1 MAQKGSG
8 STPHGR
14 SGNGHDDD
22 GRAPR
27 DPGSRRLSPEVY
39 RRRRLVA
46 ALAAGVLLV
55 LVAVGLV
62 SAVAGMLGPGEADGV
77 PAPEAATASAA
88 AASEEPFADFT
99 PRPDESAS
107 ASGSASAAAT
117 EGPVEE
123 CGPDLPVRA
132 STDRESY
139 PEDAEPVLVLTLEN
153 TGEEPCRVNAGT
165 SRMVYEVTSGA
176 DTVFDSRHCQAGS
189 EDAETTLEPG
199 QEESARLTWNRLR
212 TAEGCAEAGGE
223 AQAGYYRL
231 VTSLGERTA
240 EPVPFVLE

>member
-14 SGNGHDDD
+14 SGNGDDDD

-27 DPGSRRLSPEVY
+27 HPGSRRESPEVY

-46 ALAAGVLLV
+46 AVAAGVLLV
-55 LVAVGLV
+55 LVAVGLI
-62 SAVAGMLGPGEADGV
+62 SAVAGMLGPEEVEAA
-77 PAPEAATASAA
+77 PAPDAATASAA

-99 PRPDESAS
+99 PRPDQSAS
-107 ASGSASAAAT
+107 ASASASAT

-123 CGPDLPVRA
+123 CGPGLAVRA

-139 PEDAEPVLVLTLEN
+139 AEGVEPVLVLTLEN
-153 TGEEPCRVNAGT
+153 TGEDPCRVNAGT
-165 SRMVYEVTSGA
+165 SRMVYEVTSGS

-189 EDAETTLEPG
+189 EDAVVTLEPG
-199 QEESARLTWNRLR
+199 QERSARLTWNRVR
-212 TAEGCAEAGGE
+212 TAEGCAEAGDE
-223 AQAGYYRL
+223 AQPGYYRL

-240 EPVPFVLE
+240 DPVPFVLE

>member
-14 SGNGHDDD
+14 SGNGHDD

-27 DPGSRRLSPEVY
+27 DPGSRRESPEVY

-62 SAVAGMLGPGEADGV
+62 SAVAGMLGPAETDDV
-77 PAPEAATASAA
+77 PDTAAASAA

-99 PRPDESAS
+99 PRPDKSAS
-107 ASGSASAAAT
+107 ASGPASAAAP

-123 CGPDLPVRA
+123 CGPDLAVRA

-139 PEDAEPVLVLTLEN
+139 PGDAEPVLVLTLEN
-153 TGEEPCRVNAGT
+153 TGEDSCRVNAGT
-165 SRMVYEVTSGA
+165 SQMVYEVTSGA

-189 EDAETTLEPG
+189 EDAEVTLEPG
-199 QEESARLTWNRLR
+199 EEESARLAWNRLR
-212 TAEGCAEAGGE
+212 TAEGCAAAGGE

-231 VTSLGERTA
+231 VASLGERTA
-240 EPVPFVLE
+240 EPAPFVLE

>member
-62 SAVAGMLGPGEADGV
+62 SAVAGMLSPGGTDGV
-77 PAPEAATASAA
+77 PAPDEATASAA

-99 PRPDESAS
+99 PRPDASAS
-107 ASGSASAAAT
+107 ASGPASAAAT
-117 EGPVEE
+117 PGPVEE
-123 CGPDLPVRA
+123 CGPALAVRA

-153 TGEEPCRVNAGT
+153 TGEDPCRVNAGT

-176 DTVFDSRHCQAGS
+176 DTVFDSRHCQVGS
-189 EDAETTLEPG
+189 EDAEVTIEPG

>member
-1 MAQKGSG
+1 M
-8 STPHGR
+8 
-14 SGNGHDDD
+14 
-22 GRAPR
+22 
-27 DPGSRRLSPEVY
+27 Y
-39 RRRRLVA
+39 RRRRLLA
-46 ALAAGVLLV
+46 ALAASVLLV

-62 SAVAGMLGPGEADGV
+62 SAVAGMLGPAETEDV

-107 ASGSASAAAT
+107 ASASAPVTGAAT
-117 EGPVEE
+117 AGPVEE
-123 CGPDLPVRA
+123 CGPDLAVRA
-132 STDRESY
+132 ATDRESY
-139 PEDAEPVLVLTLEN
+139 PGDVEPVLVLTLEN
-153 TGEEPCRVNAGT
+153 TGEDSCRVNAGT

-189 EDAETTLEPG
+189 EDAEVTLEPG

-223 AQAGYYRL
+223 ARAGYYRL

>member
-14 SGNGHDDD
+14 SGNGRDDD
-22 GRAPR
+22 GRAPH
-27 DPGSRRLSPEVY
+27 DPGSGRLSPEVY

-62 SAVAGMLGPGEADGV
+62 SAVAGMLGSGEADGV

-99 PRPDESAS
+99 PRPDESAP
-107 ASGSASAAAT
+107 ASASAAAT
-117 EGPVEE
+117 EEPVQE
-123 CGPDLPVRA
+123 CGPDLAVRA

-153 TGEEPCRVNAGT
+153 TGEDPCRVNAGT
-165 SRMVYEVTSGA
+165 SRMAYEVTSGA

-189 EDAETTLEPG
+189 EDAEVTIEPG

>member
-22 GRAPR
+22 GGAPR
-27 DPGSRRLSPEVY
+27 HPGSRRESPEVY

-62 SAVAGMLGPGEADGV
+62 SAVAGMLGPEETGDA
-77 PAPEAATASAA
+77 PAPDEATASAA
-88 AASEEPFADFT
+88 AASQEPFADFT
-99 PRPDESAS
+99 PRPDESAP
-107 ASGSASAAAT
+107 ASESAT

-123 CGPDLPVRA
+123 CGAELAVRA

-139 PEDAEPVLVLTLEN
+139 AEDVQPVLVLTLEN
-153 TGEEPCRVNAGT
+153 TGEDPCRVNAGT
-165 SRMVYEVTSGA
+165 SRMVYEVTSGS

-189 EDAETTLEPG
+189 EDAEVTLEPG
-199 QEESARLTWNRLR
+199 QEESARLTWNRAR
-212 TAEGCAEAGGE
+212 TAEGCTEAGGE
-223 AQAGYYRL
+223 AQPGYYRL

-240 EPVPFVLE
+240 DPAPFVLE

>member
-1 MAQKGSG
+1 M
-8 STPHGR
+8 
-14 SGNGHDDD
+14 
-22 GRAPR
+22 
-27 DPGSRRLSPEVY
+27 
-39 RRRRLVA
+39 A

-62 SAVAGMLGPGEADGV
+62 SAVAGMLGPAETDD
-77 PAPEAATASAA
+77 APSPQAAPATAE

-99 PRPDESAS
+99 PRPDESAP
-107 ASGSASAAAT
+107 ASAAPT

-123 CGPDLPVRA
+123 CGAELAVRA

-139 PEDAEPVLVLTLEN
+139 PEDAEPVLVLSLEN
-153 TGEEPCRVNAGT
+153 TGEDPCRVDAGT

-176 DTVFDSRHCQAGS
+176 DTVFDSRHCQAGA
-189 EDAETTLEPG
+189 EDAEVTLEPG
-199 QEESARLTWNRLR
+199 QEESARLSWNRLR
-212 TAEGCAEAGGE
+212 TAEGCTEAGGE

>member
-8 STPHGR
+8 STSHGR

-27 DPGSRRLSPEVY
+27 DPGTRRLSPEVY

-46 ALAAGVLLV
+46 ALAAGVLLL

-62 SAVAGMLGPGEADGV
+62 SAVAGMLAPGETDEA
-77 PAPEAATASAA
+77 PAPDAATASAA
-88 AASEEPFADFT
+88 AASVEPFADFT

-107 ASGSASAAAT
+107 ASGSPSAAAT

-123 CGPDLPVRA
+123 CGPDLAVRA

-153 TGEEPCRVNAGT
+153 TGEGPCRVNAGT
-165 SRMVYEVTSGA
+165 SRMVYEVSSGA

-189 EDAETTLEPG
+189 EDAEVTIEPG
-199 QEESARLTWNRLR
+199 QEQSARLTWNRLR

>member
-14 SGNGHDDD
+14 PGNGHDDD
-22 GRAPR
+22 GRAPG

-55 LVAVGLV
+55 LEAVGLV
-62 SAVAGMLGPGEADGV
+62 SAVAGMLGSGEPEDV
-77 PAPEAATASAA
+77 PAPEEATAAAA
-88 AASEEPFADFT
+88 AASAEPFEDFT
-99 PRPDESAS
+99 PRPDESAA
-107 ASGSASAAAT
+107 ASGSASASAT
-117 EGPVEE
+117 ERPVEE
-123 CGPDLPVRA
+123 CGPELAVRA

-139 PEDAEPVLVLTLEN
+139 AEDAEPVLVLTLEN
-153 TGEEPCRVNAGT
+153 TGEDPCRVNAGT
-165 SRMVYEVTSGA
+165 SRMVYEVTSGP
-176 DTVFDSRHCQAGS
+176 DTVFDSRHCQVGS
-189 EDAETTLEPG
+189 EDAEVTIEPG

-212 TAEGCAEAGGE
+212 TAEGCAEAGDE

>member
-1 MAQKGSG
+1 MAQKGTG
-8 STPHGR
+8 STSGGR
-14 SGNGHDDD
+14 PGNGRDEH

-27 DPGSRRLSPEVY
+27 HPGARRESPEVY

-55 LVAVGLV
+55 LVAVGAV
-62 SAVAGMLGPGEADGV
+62 SALAGVLGSEEPTDT
-77 PAPEAATASAA
+77 PAPDTATASAA
-88 AASEEPFADFT
+88 AASAEPFADFT

-107 ASGSASAAAT
+107 ASASASAT

-123 CGPDLPVRA
+123 CGPDLAVRA

-139 PEDAEPVLVLTLEN
+139 PEGVEPVLVLTLEN
-153 TGEEPCRVNAGT
+153 TGEDPCRVNAGT

-176 DTVFDSRHCQAGS
+176 DTVFDSRHCQAGA
-189 EDAETTLEPG
+189 EDTEVTLEPG
-199 QEESARLTWNRLR
+199 QEQSARLTWNRLR

-223 AQAGYYRL
+223 AQPGYYRL

-240 EPVPFVLE
+240 EPAPFVLE

>member
-1 MAQKGSG
+1 M
-8 STPHGR
+8 
-14 SGNGHDDD
+14 
-22 GRAPR
+22 
-27 DPGSRRLSPEVY
+27 Y

-62 SAVAGMLGPGEADGV
+62 SAVAGMLGPAETDGV
-77 PAPEAATASAA
+77 PTPDAATASAA
-88 AASEEPFADFT
+88 AASVEPFADFT

-107 ASGSASAAAT
+107 ASGPATEAAT
-117 EGPVEE
+117 EGPVEK
-123 CGPDLPVRA
+123 CGPDLAVRA

-139 PEDAEPVLVLTLEN
+139 PGDAEPVLVLTLEN
-153 TGEEPCRVNAGT
+153 TGEHPCRVNAGT

-189 EDAETTLEPG
+189 EDVEVTLEPG
-199 QEESARLTWNRLR
+199 QEESARLVWNRLR

>member
-8 STPHGR
+8 STPDGR

-22 GRAPR
+22 GRTPR
-27 DPGSRRLSPEVY
+27 TPGSRRESPEVY

-62 SAVAGMLGPGEADGV
+62 SAVAGMLGPGETDGA
-77 PAPEAATASAA
+77 PAPDAAPATAE

-107 ASGSASAAAT
+107 ASAGASAAPT

-123 CGPDLPVRA
+123 CGAELAVRA

-139 PEDAEPVLVLTLEN
+139 PEDVEPVLVLSLEN
-153 TGEEPCRVNAGT
+153 TGEDPCRVDAGT

-176 DTVFDSRHCQAGS
+176 DTVFDSRHCQAGA
-189 EDAETTLEPG
+189 EDAEVTLGPG

-212 TAEGCAEAGGE
+212 TAEGCTEAGGE

>member
-14 SGNGHDDD
+14 SGNGRDDD
-22 GRAPR
+22 GRAPG

-46 ALAAGVLLV
+46 AIAAGVLLV

-62 SAVAGMLGPGEADGV
+62 SAVAGMLGPEETGDA
-77 PAPEAATASAA
+77 PAPDAATASAA
-88 AASEEPFADFT
+88 AASQEPFADFT
-99 PRPDESAS
+99 PRPDES
-107 ASGSASAAAT
+107 GSASASAT

-123 CGPDLPVRA
+123 CGPDLAVRA

-139 PEDAEPVLVLTLEN
+139 AEDAQPVLVLTLEN
-153 TGEEPCRVNAGT
+153 TGEDPCRVNAGT
-165 SRMVYEVTSGA
+165 SQMVYEVTSGA

-189 EDAETTLEPG
+189 EDSEVTIEPG
-199 QEESARLTWNRLR
+199 QEESARLMWNRVR

-240 EPVPFVLE
+240 DPVPFVLE

>member
-22 GRAPR
+22 ARAPR
-27 DPGSRRLSPEVY
+27 HPGSRRESPEVY

-46 ALAAGVLLV
+46 ALAASVLLV

-62 SAVAGMLGPGEADGV
+62 SAVAGMLGPEDTGDA
-77 PAPEAATASAA
+77 PAPDAATASAA

-107 ASGSASAAAT
+107 ASASASAT

-123 CGPDLPVRA
+123 CGPDLAVRA

-139 PEDAEPVLVLTLEN
+139 PEDVDPVLVLTLEN
-153 TGEEPCRVNAGT
+153 TGEDPCRVNAGT
-165 SRMVYEVTSGA
+165 SRMVYEVTSGS

-189 EDAETTLEPG
+189 EDAEVTLEPG
-199 QEESARLTWNRLR
+199 EEASARLTWDRVR
-212 TAEGCAEAGGE
+212 TAEDCAEAGGE
-223 AQAGYYRL
+223 AQPGYYRL

-240 EPVPFVLE
+240 DPAPFVLE

>member
-1 MAQKGSG
+1 M
-8 STPHGR
+8 
-14 SGNGHDDD
+14 
-22 GRAPR
+22 
-27 DPGSRRLSPEVY
+27 SPEVY

-62 SAVAGMLGPGEADGV
+62 SAVAGMLGSGETEDV

-107 ASGSASAAAT
+107 ASGSASGSASAPAT

-123 CGPDLPVRA
+123 CGPDLAVRA

-139 PEDAEPVLVLTLEN
+139 PEDVEPVLELTLEN
-153 TGEEPCRVNAGT
+153 TGEDPCRVNAGT
-165 SRMVYEVTSGA
+165 SQMVYEVTSGA

-189 EDAETTLEPG
+189 EDAEVTVEPG
-199 QEESARLTWNRLR
+199 QEKVARLTWNRLR

-240 EPVPFVLE
+240 EPVSFVLE

>member
-8 STPHGR
+8 SIPHGR

-27 DPGSRRLSPEVY
+27 HPGSRRESPEVY

-62 SAVAGMLGPGEADGV
+62 SAVAGMLGPEETEGV
-77 PAPEAATASAA
+77 PAPDTATASAA
-88 AASEEPFADFT
+88 AASQEPFADFT

-107 ASGSASAAAT
+107 AAASAPAT

-123 CGPDLPVRA
+123 CGSELAVRA

-139 PEDAEPVLVLTLEN
+139 AEDAQPVLVLSLEN
-153 TGEEPCRVNAGT
+153 TGEDPCRVNAGT
-165 SRMVYEVTSGA
+165 SQMVYEVTSGS

-189 EDAETTLEPG
+189 EDAEVVLEPG
-199 QEESARLTWNRLR
+199 QEQSARLGWNRVR
-212 TAEGCAEAGGE
+212 TAEGCTEAGGE
-223 AQAGYYRL
+223 AQPGYYRL
-231 VTSLGERTA
+231 ETSLGERTSD
-240 EPVPFVLE
+240 PVPFVLE

>member
-46 ALAAGVLLV
+46 ALVAGVLLV

-62 SAVAGMLGPGEADGV
+62 SAVAGMLSPGGADDV
-77 PAPEAATASAA
+77 PAPDAATASAA
-88 AASEEPFADFT
+88 AAAEEPFADFT
-99 PRPDESAS
+99 PRPDESPS
-107 ASGSASAAAT
+107 ASGPAAASPM

-123 CGPDLPVRA
+123 CGPELAVRA
-132 STDRESY
+132 STDRDTY
-139 PEDAEPVLVLTLEN
+139 PEDTEPVLVLTLEN
-153 TGEEPCRVNAGT
+153 TGVDPCRVNAGT

-176 DTVFDSRHCQAGS
+176 DTVFDSRHCQVGS
-189 EDAETTLEPG
+189 EDAEVTIEPG
-199 QEESARLTWNRLR
+199 QQESARLTWNRLR

-231 VTSLGERTA
+231 VISLGERTA